1 MDFVIGIA
9 LIWIG
14 VKLWKLA
21 RKMERLVKAMENIDP
36 NDLDATHRALDEIDP
51 PTAPSR

>member
-9 LIWIG
+9 LIWMG

-21 RKMERLVKAMENIDP
+21 KKLERLVKALENIDP
-36 NDLDATHRALDEIDP
+36 NDLDATFRALDEIDP
-51 PTAPSR
+51 PTSAPR